1 MAKLSSTSNFI
12 LPLYCA
18 FQDDEYVYL
27 AMERGSC
34 TLKQLIQHSHEDEL
48 RMLLDFQHDHALKFL
63 SFCMLMR
70 CAISAH
76 FCAQFSAQFCAN
88 FSDAAASLR
97 SAARRCST
105 AAGRCSARG

>member
-27 AMERGSC
+27 VMERGSC

-70 CAISAH
+70 CAIRRNSARNS
-76 FCAQFSAQFCAN
+76 ARNSPRNSAQF
-88 FSDAAASLR
+88 L
-97 SAARRCST
+97 
-105 AAGRCSARG
+105 

>member
-27 AMERGSC
+27 VMERGSC

-70 CAISAH
+70 CAISAR
-76 FCAQFSAQFCAN
+76 CSRAMLRAIRRT

>member
-27 AMERGSC
+27 VMERGSC

-63 SFCMLMR
+63 SFCMLM
-70 CAISAH
+70 
-76 FCAQFSAQFCAN
+76 
-88 FSDAAASLR
+88 
-97 SAARRCST
+97 SAALLHACWTLQR
-105 AAGRCSARG
+105 ARLIHHDIHPCLLYTSPSPRDRG